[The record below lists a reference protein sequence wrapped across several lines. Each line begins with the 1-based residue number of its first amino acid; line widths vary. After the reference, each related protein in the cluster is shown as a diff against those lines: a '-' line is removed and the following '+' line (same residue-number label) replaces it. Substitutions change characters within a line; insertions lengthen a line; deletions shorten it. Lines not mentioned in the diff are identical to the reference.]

1 MSYNSSTGDALYPSE
16 NVRDLGVNVSHDLSW
31 SRHICDTVTKARN
44 VASWVLSVFKTRNKD
59 VMLSLYKSLVRS
71 ILEFN
76 SPVWNPTK
84 VGEIQAIEGVQKTFT
99 SRISALKS
107 DDYWKRLKE
116 MSLMSLQRRRE
127 RYIIL
132 QVWKILNG
140 VSPNDIDMK
149 FRETSRRGTI
159 AVTPPLVK
167 GCSQRNQSLYDG
179 SFAVL
184 GARLWNIVPVDIKSI
199 RSFLSFK
206 EKLSRFLAS
215 FPDNPPV
222 RGYSCANS
230 NSLLDWAGARRS
242 WHTMAFH
249 LHDKLD
255 K

>member
-1 MSYNSSTGDALYPSE
+1 
-16 NVRDLGVNVSHDLSW
+16 
-31 SRHICDTVTKARN
+31 
-44 VASWVLSVFKTRNKD
+44 
-59 VMLSLYKSLVRS
+59 MLTLYKSLVRS

-84 VGEIQAIEGVQKTFT
+84 VCEIQAIEGVQKTFT

-140 VSPNDIDMK
+140 VSPNDIGMK
-149 FRETSRRGTI
+149 FRETSRRGII
-159 AVTPPLVK
+159 AVIPPLVK

-184 GARLWNIVPVDIKSI
+184 GARLWNVVPVDVKSLKT
-199 RSFLSFK
+199 FLSFK
-206 EKLSRFLAS
+206 EKLSQFLSS

-222 RGYSCANS
+222 QGYSCANT
-230 NSLLDWAGARRS
+230 NSLLDWAGARR
-242 WHTMAFH
+242 
-249 LHDKLD
+249 L
-255 K
+255 